1 MKKGKGEKRKKK
13 HDQII
18 LVKDLAPRKDVQG
31 GAGKLLFGERAET
44 PEAGNQVSQ
53 SPRKRKND

>member
-18 LVKDLAPRKDVQG
+18 LVKDLAPRTNVQG
-31 GAGKLLFGERAET
+31 GSGKLLFGERAET
-44 PEAGNQVSQ
+44 SEAGNQAPEG
-53 SPRKRKND
+53 PRKRKND